1 MIIEYL
7 LKRQNINNLN
17 IGILLILTSFAGG
30 YMVSDFPKEFL
41 NGFRHPLTQFFIFF
55 CINYVLKY
63 EDEPIIYILLESLI
77 SMLLLQ
83 MFKFILINIYHK

>member
-17 IGILLILTSFAGG
+17 VGLLLILTSFAGG

-41 NGFRHPLTQFFIFF
+41 NVFKHPIIQFFIFL
-55 CINYVLKY
+55 CMNYILKY
-63 EDEPIIYILLESLI
+63 ENEPIIYILLESLI
-77 SMLLLQ
+77 SVLLLQ
-83 MFKFILINIYHK
+83 LLKYTLNKIYL